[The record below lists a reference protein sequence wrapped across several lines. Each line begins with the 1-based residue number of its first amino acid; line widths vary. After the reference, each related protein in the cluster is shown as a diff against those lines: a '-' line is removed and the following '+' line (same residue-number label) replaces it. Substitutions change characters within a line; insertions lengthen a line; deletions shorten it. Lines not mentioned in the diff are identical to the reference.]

1 MVVEVEGGF
10 EDAVGMVDLGSKFDA
25 VVMGRLQREHV
36 GFLEGLDRGGTLSH
50 AVGHGVAGHTFF
62 VARLNI
68 HKIIVEVELGLE
80 VEELE
85 HGCAVFIYI
94 KFDEMF
100 YL

>member
-10 EDAVGMVDLGSKFDA
+10 EDAVGVVDLGSEFDA
-25 VVMGRLQREHV
+25 VVVGGLQGEHV
-36 GFLEGLDRGGTLSH
+36 GFLEGLDGGG
-50 AVGHGVAGHTFF
+50 AFGHGVAGHGFL
-62 VARLNI
+62 VAGLDI